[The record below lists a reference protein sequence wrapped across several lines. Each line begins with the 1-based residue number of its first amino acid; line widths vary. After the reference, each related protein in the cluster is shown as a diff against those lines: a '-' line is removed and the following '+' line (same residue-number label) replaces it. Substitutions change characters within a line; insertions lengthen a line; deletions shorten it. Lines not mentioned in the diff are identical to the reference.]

1 MDTPLLGFSHVQLR
15 VNDVDASRDWYSTV
29 LGIEPYRTADD
40 GSFVALQHRPS
51 HLVIVISRQVEGAAT
66 GTPGAPLDH
75 LAFAVPDADTLQ
87 LWADH
92 LTSAGIDHPGVA
104 LEEGGRPTLQL
115 VDPDG
120 ISIELVAPAPRN

>member
-29 LGIEPYRTADD
+29 LGIDPYRAADD

-51 HLVIVISRQVEGAAT
+51 HLVIVISRRLDGAET

-92 LTSAGIDHPGVA
+92 LTEAGIEHPGVA
-104 LEEGGRPTLQL
+104 LEEGRPTLQL

-120 ISIELVAPAPRN
+120 ISIELVAPAPRG

>member
-29 LGIEPYRTADD
+29 LGIEPYRASDD
-40 GSFVALQHRPS
+40 GSYVALQHRPS
-51 HLVIVISRQVEGAAT
+51 HLVIVISRRVDGADI

-75 LAFAVPDADTLQ
+75 LAFAVPDANALQ

-104 LEEGGRPTLQL
+104 LEGGRPTLQL

>member
-29 LGIEPYRTADD
+29 LGIEPYRAADD

-51 HLVIVISRQVEGAAT
+51 HMVIVISRRLDGTAAS
-66 GTPGAPLDH
+66 TPGAPLDH
-75 LAFAVPDADTLQ
+75 LAFAVPDADTLH
-87 LWADH
+87 LWAYH
-92 LTSAGIDHPGVA
+92 LTEAGIAHPGVA
-104 LEEGGRPTLQL
+104 SEEGRPTLQL

-120 ISIELVAPAPRN
+120 ISIELVAPAPRD